1 MSALPNRLAKVI
13 TFFIPVP
20 TWRRKTRDH
29 ITHIITAKLRDS
41 AAKREWKKYIDWV
54 QNHQLDKSK
63 FVPLATDSYER
74 RPDDAKLI
82 AYYLP
87 QYYPFPQNDA
97 WFGKGFT
104 EWSNAAKA
112 VPQYAGHWQPHL
124 PIDMG
129 FYSLETTQV
138 MRRQVELAKQY
149 GIYGF
154 CFYYYWFGGNRLMDK
169 PVQNLLNDT
178 SIDMPFCLFWANET
192 WSKNWG
198 PKHETGE
205 KAYDANVNPGDGQR
219 FYEDIAPFFNDAR
232 YIKIDDRPVL
242 IIYRTYDK
250 GLPKFIEEI
259 GAACKS
265 ANAMPPY
272 LMIIEDDNR
281 LIDPRS
287 IGADAAAEFFNYS
300 LTKKPSPRTNV
311 AVVNP
316 KARLK
321 VFDMESYITNGGHNQ
336 INSEAGYPIYRGA
349 VTRYDNTARKVYTD
363 ATVYDITPPLYS
375 RWLKDVLDWTKHH
388 HPAPQNFAFVSAWNE
403 WAEAMHLEPDQKYGY
418 AYLAATRDAIEAARK
433 DSK

>member
-1 MSALPNRLAKVI
+1 MAATPNRLAKLL

-20 TWRRKTRDH
+20 TWRRKARH
-29 ITHIITAKLRDS
+29 EISHALEAKVRSS
-41 AAKREWKKYIDWV
+41 AARRDWGQYIDWV

-63 FVPLATDSYER
+63 FVSLAEDSFER

-87 QYYPFPQNDA
+87 QYYHFPQNDA

-124 PIDMG
+124 PIDTG
-129 FYSLETTQV
+129 FYSLDTSQV
-138 MRRQVELAKQY
+138 MKRQAELAKQY

-154 CFYYYWFGGNRLMDK
+154 CFYYYWFGGTRLMDK
-169 PVQNLLNDT
+169 PIKNLLEDK

-205 KAYDANVNPGDGQR
+205 VAYNAQVKPGDGHR
-219 FYEDIAPFFNDAR
+219 FFDDIAPFFNDER
-232 YIKIDDRPVL
+232 YIRRENKPIL
-242 IIYRTYDK
+242 IIYRTYDP
-250 GLPKFIEEI
+250 GLPKFISEI
-259 GAACKS
+259 REAAATKK
-265 ANAMPPY
+265 MPEPY
-272 LMIIEDDNR
+272 LMIVEDDKR
-281 LIDPRS
+281 LINPQS

-300 LTKKPSPRTNV
+300 LTKKPEIRKDI
-311 AVVNP
+311 AIVNP

-321 VFDMESYITNGGHNQ
+321 IYDMEKFISNGEHNN
-336 INSEAGYPIYRGA
+336 INAKGGYPIYRGA
-349 VTRYDNTARKVYTD
+349 TTRYDNTARKIYND
-363 ATVYDITPPLYS
+363 ATIYDISPQLYAL
-375 RWLKDVLDWTKHH
+375 WLKDVLAWTAAHH
-388 HPAPQNFAFVSAWNE
+388 KAPNNFAFVSAWNE

-418 AYLAATRDAIEAARK
+418 AYLAATRSVLESVR
-433 DSK
+433 SKTQ

>member
-1 MSALPNRLAKVI
+1 MSAFPNRVAKVI
-13 TFFIPVP
+13 TFLIPIP
-20 TWRRKTRDH
+20 ELRRKTRDQ
-29 ITHIITAKLRDS
+29 ITHAITARVR
-41 AAKREWKKYIDWV
+41 AATAKREWKRYIEWV

-63 FVPLATDSYER
+63 FVPLASDSFQR
-74 RPDDAKLI
+74 QANDAKLI

-112 VPQYAGHWQPHL
+112 VPQYTGHWQPHL

-138 MRRQVELAKQY
+138 MQRQVELAKQY

-154 CFYYYWFGGNRLMDK
+154 CFYYYWFGGKRLMDK
-169 PVQNLLNDT
+169 PIHNLLADT

-205 KAYDANVNPGDGQR
+205 IAYDAKVRQGDGHK
-219 FYEDIAPFFNDAR
+219 FYKDIAPFFNDSR
-232 YIKIDDRPVL
+232 YIKKDGRPLL
-242 IIYRTYDK
+242 IIYRTYDN
-250 GLPKFIEEI
+250 GLPSFIEEI
-259 GAACKS
+259 GDAAKK
-265 ANAMPPY
+265 AGAEPPY
-272 LMIIEDDNR
+272 LMIIEDDQR

-300 LTKKPSPRTNV
+300 LVKKPKLREDV
-311 AVVNP
+311 AIVNP

-321 VFDMESYITNGGHNQ
+321 VFDMEGFIRNGGHNQ
-336 INSEAGYPIYRGA
+336 INSAAGYPIYRGA
-349 VTRYDNTARKVYTD
+349 LTRYDNTARKVYTD
-363 ATVYDITPPLYS
+363 ASVYDITPELYGK
-375 RWLKDVLDWTKHH
+375 WLRDVLEWTHRH
-388 HPAPQNFAFVSAWNE
+388 HPDPHNFAFVSAWNE

-418 AYLAATRDAIEAARK
+418 AYLAATRNALEAVRK
-433 DSK
+433 ATK